1 MDWVLKLAS
10 AILLFELVEAF
21 PRNEKEANKYE
32 SDSSHRNLRLELHHE
47 KNDPQ
52 HQKNI
57 LVPYE
62 NSLKQ
67 IAKNPAS
74 DRSGKVFQKLFSGR
88 TMNTPQNREPSSQN
102 RKDSVEKYALLALI
116 PMRGRRT
123 WRRRGFKIYN
133 AVPDAR
139 YHFDS
144 MAIDPMFNFLGIGK

>member
-10 AILLFELVEAF
+10 VILLFELVKGF
-21 PRNEKEANKYE
+21 PRREKDANKYE
-32 SDSSHRNLRLELHHE
+32 SNTSHGNLKLELHHE
-47 KNDPQ
+47 KDVPQ
-52 HQKNI
+52 HQNNI

-67 IAKNPAS
+67 IAKEPAS
-74 DRSGKVFQKLFSGR
+74 STSHKFHNLWSER
-88 TMNTPQNREPSSQN
+88 TVQTPENRVPSLQNS
-102 RKDSVEKYALLALI
+102 KDSVEKYAMLALI
-116 PMRGRRT
+116 PVRGRRT